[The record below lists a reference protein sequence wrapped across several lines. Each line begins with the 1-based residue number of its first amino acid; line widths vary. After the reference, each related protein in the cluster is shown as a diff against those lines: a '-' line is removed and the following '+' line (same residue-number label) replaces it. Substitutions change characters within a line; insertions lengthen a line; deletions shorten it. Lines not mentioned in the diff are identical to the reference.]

1 MTVTLLTSQS
11 APATTDA
18 DALVTGVFQGQDG
31 PVLTLSA
38 DEIDLMA
45 ALTALGVTGKA
56 EELTKIP
63 TGGQLPA
70 PVIVA
75 VGLGPEPGAAAD
87 RQAYLE
93 RLRRAAGAAARDLTA
108 ATPGSKGRAKRV
120 AVADADALV
129 TGVFQGQDGPVLT
142 LSTDEIDLMAA
153 LTALGA
159 TGKAEELTKIPTG
172 GRMSAPLIV
181 AVGLGPEPG
190 AAADRQAYLER
201 LRRAAGA
208 AARDLTAATPGSKGR
223 AKRVAVALPAG
234 EPDEAEAVALG
245 ALLGG
250 YAFRKYRTASAAPGD
265 VELIVHTAHDDA
277 ADRARVLAGAMSL
290 VRDLVNTSPADMVP
304 ADLAAAAGQ
313 AAAAHGL
320 SVQVLDENE
329 LAKEGFGGILA
340 VGMGSVHPPRLVR
353 LEYTH
358 PDAARTVVFAGK
370 GITFDSGGLSL
381 KPPKAMETMKADMS
395 GAAAVLAALQAIAE
409 LGPAVNVVGYL
420 SLAENMPGGGAQ
432 RPSDVITIYGGK
444 TVEVLNTDA
453 EGRLVLADALARSE
467 SDRPSLLIDVAT
479 LTGAQTVALG
489 NRTAGVMA
497 SDDSLAAEIADAA
510 RRAGEAMWPM
520 PLPEDLRKGLDSTVA
535 DIANV
540 SGDRSGGMLVAGL
553 FLREF
558 VPAGV
563 RWAHLDIAGPAYN
576 DGGPY
581 GYVTKGGT
589 GAAVRTLVQIAA
601 DVAEGKLAGS
611 PADGK

>member
-1 MTVTLLTSQS
+1 MLSSFWVVCGGQSKSPAGPGWNTGRCPTISRMTVTLLTSQS
-11 APATTDA
+11 APTT
-18 DALVTGVFQGQDG
+18 T
-31 PVLTLSA
+31 
-38 DEIDLMA
+38 
-45 ALTALGVTGKA
+45 
-56 EELTKIP
+56 
-63 TGGQLPA
+63 
-70 PVIVA
+70 
-75 VGLGPEPGAAAD
+75 
-87 RQAYLE
+87 
-93 RLRRAAGAAARDLTA
+93 
-108 ATPGSKGRAKRV
+108 
-120 AVADADALV
+120 DADALV

-142 LSTDEIDLMAA
+142 LSTDEIDLLAA

-159 TGKAEELTKIPTG
+159 TGKAEELAKVPTG
-172 GRMSAPLIV
+172 GQLPTPVIV

-190 AAADRQAYLER
+190 ADADRQAYLER

-208 AARDLTAATPGSKGR
+208 AARDLTAAASGSKGR
-223 AKRVAVALPAG
+223 PRRVVVALPAG

-245 ALLGG
+245 GLLGG
-250 YAFRKYRTASAAPGD
+250 YAFRKYRTASSAPGD

-277 ADRARVLAGAMSL
+277 AGRARVLAA
-290 VRDLVNTSPADMVP
+290 VAE
-304 ADLAAAAGQ
+304 Q

-358 PDAARTVVFAGK
+358 PDAAGTVVFVGK

-395 GAAAVLAALQAIAE
+395 GAAAVLAAVQAIAE

-467 SDRPSLLIDVAT
+467 ADRPSLLIDVAT

-576 DGGPY
+576 DGASY
-581 GYVTKGGT
+581 GYVAKGGT
-589 GAAVRTLVQIAA
+589 GAAVRTLVQIVV

-611 PADGK
+611 TADGK